1 MKKIYFSLL
10 EPIELIRKL
19 EFKKVNKNAKQKK
32 MNGAIT
38 RQKRVGGSKQAIL

>member
-1 MKKIYFSLL
+1 LNLKKL
-10 EPIELIRKL
+10 
-19 EFKKVNKNAKQKK
+19 NKNAKQKKK